1 MRWLD
6 ILRMRLRSL
15 FQRDSVE
22 RELDEELRFHLD
34 LQVQQ
39 NIAAGMQPAEAGSAA
54 LRQFG
59 HPTQR
64 QEECR
69 DARRTRMI
77 EDFFEDLR
85 YALRGLRRDR
95 FLAFAAT
102 ATLAISIGANTTVFS
117 MADSILI
124 RPLPYPG
131 ADRVDWI
138 SERSGPVQ
146 EDIATAQDYYRIR
159 EQNRIFEEVAAFLP
173 STANRT
179 GVAQPEQLDVAS
191 VSASFFRAMASEP
204 LMGRYLAREEE
215 GTKAPPVAVLSYAFW
230 RNRLGSDPHILGKAI
245 ALDRRPYAVVGV
257 MPQGF
262 DFPRGA
268 QIWMPLQMDEASERP
283 IRANTMFRIVEIVA
297 RRRQRVTAQQADTE
311 MQRLTFAIRADY
323 PKVFASRGFRSDLSI
338 AATPLQQH
346 LTGQLR
352 PALMMLSGAVGLV
365 LLIACVNLANLLL
378 ARAGSRQR
386 ELAVRLAL
394 GSGRGRV
401 IRQVLTESLVLAL
414 PCGLAGIAIAW
425 IAVRALNAFK
435 PSVLIAYPAIA
446 MDPRVLV
453 FTAALTF
460 ATAILFG
467 MAPALSAA
475 RISIQEVLKAAGQT
489 HSMGR
494 SAARVRKLLVV
505 AELGVSLVLLI
516 GAGLLARSFL
526 ALAHTEI
533 GFSTDHLL
541 TFRTSQVG
549 STSFEG
555 RARFYRNVLDEVKQI
570 PLARSAALVSYMP
583 FQDTFDRSGRVQV
596 VGHEPIPFLQRPR
609 ADNTLVSAEFFQTL
623 KVPLR
628 SGRVFD
634 ARDSDQSAAA
644 VVVNEAFASQ
654 ILPGEDPLGRS
665 IVFGPDRDRN
675 TPWTIIGVVGNIRDG
690 ALGSPI
696 RPEMYRCIC
705 QGLPFFGGWFVIRTA
720 GDPRAAI
727 RAVEARVRN
736 FDRDQSIFDVK
747 TMDERRDEALAPQR
761 FQLLLI
767 GIFAGIAILL
777 ATAGVYGVMSY
788 LVARRTREIGIRV
801 AMGARP
807 ADVLAMVMGESA
819 LLVVAAI
826 ISGLGGAW
834 ALTRYV
840 RSMLFGV
847 TELDA
852 STFVLAPVALAM
864 VVMVACLGPAR
875 RAVRVDPMTA
885 LREE

>member
-1 MRWLD
+1 
-6 ILRMRLRSL
+6 
-15 FQRDSVE
+15 
-22 RELDEELRFHLD
+22 
-34 LQVQQ
+34 
-39 NIAAGMQPAEAGSAA
+39 
-54 LRQFG
+54 
-59 HPTQR
+59 
-64 QEECR
+64 
-69 DARRTRMI
+69 MI
-77 EDFFEDLR
+77 ENFFEDLR
-85 YALRGLRRDR
+85 YAIRGLRRDR

-102 ATLAISIGANTTVFS
+102 ATLAICIGANTTVFS

-131 ADRVDWI
+131 ADRIDWI

-159 EQNRIFEEVAAFLP
+159 EQNRIFEEVAAFFP

-191 VSASFFRAMASEP
+191 VSASFFRVMGTEP

-215 GTKAPPVAVLSYAFW
+215 GVKAPPVAVLSYAFW
-230 RNRLGSDPHILGKAI
+230 RNRLGSDPHIVGRAI
-245 ALDRRPYAVVGV
+245 ALDRRPYTVVGV

-262 DFPRGA
+262 DLPRGT
-268 QIWMPLQMDEASERP
+268 QIWMPLQMDEALARP
-283 IRANTMFRIVEIVA
+283 IRANTMFLVVRIVA
-297 RRRQRVTAQQADTE
+297 RRRPHVTLQQAETE

-323 PKVFASRGFRSDLSI
+323 PKIFASRGFRSDLTI
-338 AATPLQQH
+338 GATPLQQH

-352 PALMMLSGAVGLV
+352 PALMMLSGAIGLV

-414 PCGLAGIAIAW
+414 PGGLAGIAIAW
-425 IAVRALNAFK
+425 IAVRALNAAK
-435 PSVLIAYPAIA
+435 PSILVAYPAIA

-460 ATAILFG
+460 TTAILFG

-475 RISIQEVLKAAGQT
+475 GICIQEVLKSAGRT
-489 HSMGR
+489 HSTGR
-494 SAARVRKLLVV
+494 GAARVRKLLVV

-570 PLARSAALVSYMP
+570 PLARSAALLSYMP
-583 FQDTFDRSGRVQV
+583 FQDTFDRGGRVQV

-609 ADNTLVSAEFFQTL
+609 ADNTLVSPEFFQTL
-623 KVPLR
+623 EVPLR

-654 ILPGEDPLGRS
+654 ILPGEDPLGRR
-665 IVFGPDRDRN
+665 IVFGPDGN
-675 TPWTIIGVVGNIRDG
+675 PTLTIVGVVSNIRDG

-696 RPEMYRCIC
+696 RPAMYRCTC
-705 QGLPFFGGWFVIRTA
+705 QELRNFGNLFVMRTA
-720 GDPRAAI
+720 GDPKAAI
-727 RAVEARVRN
+727 RAVEERVRSV
-736 FDRDQSIFDVK
+736 DRDQPIFDVK
-747 TMDERRDEALAPQR
+747 TMDERRDAALAPQR

-767 GIFAGIAILL
+767 GVFAAIAILL
-777 ATAGVYGVMSY
+777 AGAGVYGVMSY
-788 LVARRTREIGIRV
+788 LVARRTRELGIRI

-807 ADVLAMVMGESA
+807 ADVLGMVMGESA
-819 LLVVAAI
+819 LLVLAAVVC
-826 ISGLGGAW
+826 GLGGAW

-852 STFVLAPVALAM
+852 TTFAVAPVLLAII
-864 VVMVACLGPAR
+864 VMLACLGPAR

>member
-6 ILRMRLRSL
+6 IVRMRLRSL

-22 RELDEELRFHLD
+22 HELDEELRFHLD

-39 NIAAGMQPAEAGSAA
+39 NIAAGMKPAEARYAA

-69 DARRTRMI
+69 DARGTRMI

-102 ATLAISIGANTTVFS
+102 ATLAICIGANTTVFS

-131 ADRVDWI
+131 ANHIDWI

-146 EDIATAQDYYRIR
+146 EDIATAPDYYRVR
-159 EQNRIFEEVAAFLP
+159 EQNHIFEDVAAFMP

-179 GVAQPEQLDVAS
+179 GVERPEQLDVAS
-191 VSASFFRAMASEP
+191 VSASFFRVMGTEP
-204 LMGRYLAREEE
+204 LVGRYLAREEE
-215 GTKAPPVAVLSYAFW
+215 GTKAPLVAVLSYAFW
-230 RNRLGSDPHILGKAI
+230 RNRLGSDPHIVGKAI
-245 ALDRRPYAVVGV
+245 ALDRRPHIIVGV

-262 DFPRGA
+262 DFPRGT
-268 QIWMPLQMDEASERP
+268 QIWMPLHMDEASERP
-283 IRANTMFRIVEIVA
+283 IRANTMFRILDIVA
-297 RRRQRVTAQQADTE
+297 RRRPHVTPQQADTE
-311 MQRLTFAIRADY
+311 MRRLTFAIRADY

-338 AATPLQQH
+338 GATPLQQH

-414 PCGLAGIAIAW
+414 PGGLAGIAIAW
-425 IAVRALNAFK
+425 IAVRALNAAK
-435 PSVLIAYPAIA
+435 PSILVAYPAIA
-446 MDPRVLV
+446 MDPRVLA
-453 FTAALTF
+453 FTAALTL

-475 RISIQEVLKAAGQT
+475 GTSIQEVLKSAGRT
-489 HSMGR
+489 HSIGR

-526 ALAHTEI
+526 ALAHTET
-533 GFSTDHLL
+533 GFRTDHLL
-541 TFRTSQVG
+541 TFRATQVG
-549 STSFEG
+549 STSLEG
-555 RARFYRNVLDEVKQI
+555 RARFYLKLLDEVKQI
-570 PLARSAALVSYMP
+570 PLARSAALLSDMP
-583 FQDTFDRSGRVQV
+583 FQDTYDRAGRVQV

-609 ADNTLVSAEFFQTL
+609 ADNTVVSPEFFQTL
-623 KVPLR
+623 EVPLR

-634 ARDSDQSAAA
+634 DRDSE
-644 VVVNEAFASQ
+644 N
-654 ILPGEDPLGRS
+654 PP
-665 IVFGPDRDRN
+665 
-675 TPWTIIGVVGNIRDG
+675 PW
-690 ALGSPI
+690 
-696 RPEMYRCIC
+696 
-705 QGLPFFGGWFVIRTA
+705 W
-720 GDPRAAI
+720 
-727 RAVEARVRN
+727 
-736 FDRDQSIFDVK
+736 
-747 TMDERRDEALAPQR
+747 
-761 FQLLLI
+761 
-767 GIFAGIAILL
+767 
-777 ATAGVYGVMSY
+777 
-788 LVARRTREIGIRV
+788 
-801 AMGARP
+801 
-807 ADVLAMVMGESA
+807 
-819 LLVVAAI
+819 
-826 ISGLGGAW
+826 
-834 ALTRYV
+834 
-840 RSMLFGV
+840 
-847 TELDA
+847 
-852 STFVLAPVALAM
+852 
-864 VVMVACLGPAR
+864 
-875 RAVRVDPMTA
+875 
-885 LREE
+885 